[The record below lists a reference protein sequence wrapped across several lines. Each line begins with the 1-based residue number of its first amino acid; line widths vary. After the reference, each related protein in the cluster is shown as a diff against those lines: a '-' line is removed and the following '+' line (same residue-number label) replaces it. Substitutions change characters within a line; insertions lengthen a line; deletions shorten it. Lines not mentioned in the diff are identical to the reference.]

1 MQKKLCVIRAN
12 KDFEREFLKL
22 VKRDPDLKRRLE
34 SRIDELSIDPRLGTT
49 LYKWD
54 YQGWRKARVGDYRI
68 ILGVCAE
75 CRQIRNPN
83 LPLCADC
90 DQMTDNTVK
99 LIEVGH
105 RNDVY
110 DE

>member
-1 MQKKLCVIRAN
+1 MQKKRYEVRVS
-12 KDFEREFLKL
+12 KDFEREFIKL
-22 VKRDPDLKRRLE
+22 VKRDPELKRRLE
-34 SRIDELSIDPRLGTT
+34 SRIEELSIDPRLGTT

-54 YQGWRKARVGDYRI
+54 YQGWRKARVGEYRI
-68 ILGVCAE
+68 ILGVCEE

-83 LPLCADC
+83 LQRCIDC
-90 DQMTDNTVK
+90 DQMTDNLVK

-110 DE
+110 DD